1 MAGHRP
7 VIEWWF
13 NDCLRRVLQ
22 KLDAIIGNQDVILS
36 KLDDQRKLI
45 MALKDD
51 LASAVNG
58 FTAALAALDSAI
70 KAEIAALQAALGGAT
85 DPALTA
91 AVQSAITNLQSA
103 TSDAQAQ
110 TTALTQSLPPV
121 PPPP

>member
-1 MAGHRP
+1 VIFRELHR
-7 VIEWWF
+7 
-13 NDCLRRVLQ
+13 
-22 KLDAIIGNQDVILS
+22 KLDAIIGNQDVIFS
-36 KLDDQRKLI
+36 KLDDQRNLI

-51 LASAVNG
+51 LATAVNG

-110 TTALTQSLPPV
+110 TTALTQSLSPV
-121 PPPP
+121 PPAP